1 MIKPDDII
9 HVRQP
14 RLSWLER
21 LYLPQIL
28 RALATTFKHIFQ
40 PRRTVR
46 YPERRRAEYV
56 PRYRGVH
63 RLNRDERGRVKC
75 VACFMCPTICPA
87 QCIHITGGPAP
98 WPDREKYPI
107 KFDIDEL
114 RCIYCGMCEEVCPV
128 DAIELT
134 PIYDMVGLSRAEMIF
149 DKEKLLAVFDA
160 TKDRKPPKNP
170 RIVGYSI
177 WNPDYQLGPGP
188 GPVPQTPPPSGPV
201 SRPGE
206 EK

>member
-1 MIKPDDII
+1 MNDSDII
-9 HVRQP
+9 HVREP
-14 RLSWLER
+14 RVSWFDR

-28 RALATTFKHIFQ
+28 LALATTFKHIFFR
-40 PRRTVR
+40 RRTVR
-46 YPERRRAEYV
+46 YPEQRRAEYV
-56 PRYRGVH
+56 SRYRGVH
-63 RLNRDERGRVKC
+63 RLNRDEQGRVKC

-87 QCIHITGGPAP
+87 QCIHITGAPSP
-98 WPDREKYPI
+98 WPDREKYPV

-170 RIVGYSI
+170 RIVGYTISAGDF
-177 WNPDYQLGPGP
+177 WTGVGPGRA
-188 GPVPQTPPPSGPV
+188 PQMPPPNTQDVQAS
-201 SRPGE
+201 
-206 EK
+206 EKK